1 MKTVLADELANKS
14 DMVGQQIDNFFDQ
27 RMADI
32 KVMSQASEFEAGERE
47 AITQYLDEVLE
58 ANPSISDAIVVDDK
72 GTMFATAGTQEEV
85 GKKLA
90 DENAKLVELYNS
102 ALKET
107 QGDVFLTDAVQHGE
121 GLSVF
126 LLTPIT
132 DDSKTK
138 VISVLVIEVTMDHVE
153 KMVTVFDDSVIG
165 DKAVYLL
172 NDDSEVIV
180 TGDDNQNILQ
190 KFNDL
195 KVDENI
201 LKATEED
208 GSKGNAIYKDFYG
221 DEVMA
226 GMADMRAHGKNEAL
240 DWGIVAV
247 APMKDIAAPALKLR
261 DEIILVSVIAII
273 IYTLAAVLF
282 IRRIVT
288 DLTKLVAGM
297 DKLAKGGLSKVD
309 IKRKDELGDLANSV
323 ENLVTQLEKRA
334 EVSNSIAA
342 GDLTQRVEVLS
353 EEDSLGKALKKMV
366 DNLVGMIESIKGN
379 SENLNQSSSHLSK
392 ISKSLLGEASETTT
406 KTTNASSTTDEV
418 SDSIRN
424 SASAV
429 E

>member
-1 MKTVLADELANKS
+1 M
-14 DMVGQQIDNFFDQ
+14 
-27 RMADI
+27 
-32 KVMSQASEFEAGERE
+32 
-47 AITQYLDEVLE
+47 E

-85 GKKLA
+85 SKKLA

-102 ALKET
+102 ALKGT

-221 DEVMA
+221 DEVMV

-261 DEIILVSVIAII
+261 DEIILISVIAII
-273 IYTLAAVLF
+273 ICTLAAVLF

-323 ENLVTQLEKRA
+323 ENLVDPAR
-334 EVSNSIAA
+334 
-342 GDLTQRVEVLS
+342 
-353 EEDSLGKALKKMV
+353 KA
-366 DNLVGMIESIKGN
+366 SR
-379 SENLNQSSSHLSK
+379 SF
-392 ISKSLLGEASETTT
+392 
-406 KTTNASSTTDEV
+406 
-418 SDSIRN
+418 
-424 SASAV
+424 
-429 E
+429 